1 MTIKYTE
8 GQKFLLKH
16 GLFNR
21 TILEVSYVEDN
32 TIWLLSRPSDY
43 PNSNVAMIDCVYYKL
58 LRKSNKLYKLNQ
70 VFSSYDLVEGW
81 ELTEYGSNVN
91 VGYESYKVI

>member
-1 MTIKYTE
+1 MEFKEGSKY
-8 GQKFLLKH
+8 LLEQ

-32 TIWLLSRPSDY
+32 TIWLLSRPS
-43 PNSNVAMIDCVYYKL
+43 NNVAMIDCVYYKL
-58 LRKSNKLYKLNQ
+58 NRKSNKLYKLNN
-70 VFSSYDLVEGW
+70 VFSSYDLVEEF

-91 VGYESYKVI
+91 TGYESYKVI